1 MTNIIKFGDDFT
13 PRKTMVTRRMV
24 GGGRP
29 LLPKILVQPAP
40 DEANSPISNRYSLV
54 APQP

>member
-1 MTNIIKFGDDFT
+1 
-13 PRKTMVTRRMV
+13 MV

-29 LLPKILVQPAP
+29 LLPEILGQPAP
-40 DEANSPISNRYSLV
+40 IGAKLLILHLYPPV